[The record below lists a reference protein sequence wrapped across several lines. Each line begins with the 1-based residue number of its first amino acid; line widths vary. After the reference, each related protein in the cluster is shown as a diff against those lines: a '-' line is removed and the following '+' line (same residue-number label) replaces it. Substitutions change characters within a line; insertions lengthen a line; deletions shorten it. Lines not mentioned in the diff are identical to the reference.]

1 MVTDHTNSPGELQFV
16 DPSVDPSTFWDI
28 GKLLTGPLITKTTKE
43 ILRRFPAV
51 EYAVGFDGVDD
62 WVCVDNLDIG
72 RNGIDIETEIWI
84 SQNNQSCSILGF
96 LDSDDNSILTL
107 ADTTT
112 GNLGV
117 RAIYKNRDGTQNT
130 VLSKIEPETWQD
142 LRVWSDGNIFSIE
155 VDGAQVST
163 IPNISLENGP
173 FKFYFGT
180 GHRVKY
186 FSGMVKSLQIQ
197 SGTSQLFNLQGG
209 EGLKIEDKTNSA
221 EIAGIH
227 NMKKGRFQK
236 EFRT

>member
-1 MVTDHTNSPGELQFV
+1 MTADHTKSPGELRFV
-16 DPSVDPSTFWDI
+16 DPSVDPSTLWDI
-28 GKLLTGPLITKTTKE
+28 GKSLAVPLIIKTARE

-72 RNGIDIETEIWI
+72 RNGIDIEMKIWI
-84 SQNNQSCSILGF
+84 SQHNQSGRILGF
-96 LDSDDNSILTL
+96 SDSDGNSVL
-107 ADTTT
+107 ALSDTIT
-112 GNLGV
+112 GNSGI
-117 RAIYKNRDGTQNT
+117 RAIYKNKNDIKST
-130 VLSKIEPETWQD
+130 VLSRIEPETWQD

-163 IPNISLENGP
+163 ISNISLENGP

-180 GHRVKY
+180 GRRVRY
-186 FSGMVKSLQIQ
+186 FRGMVKSLQIQ
-197 SGTSQLFNLQGG
+197 SGTSQLFNLQSG

-227 NMKKGRFQK
+227 DMKKGRFQK
-236 EFRT
+236 EFCA